1 MIRYASFGMLMLL
14 IMTSALAES
23 ASLTMNTSNIFRDID
38 NDVTANDKKAH
49 RLRLKKQPGLALGRL
64 AGVWGS
70 IGDNDK
76 ADVFFLG
83 KTPEPSRMQFTL
95 TASSNQSLVNM
106 VVTAQDGKK
115 NTRHEMSVQAGQTAK
130 QWFTLKGTIIVKV
143 TSTAAEQSIYAAYF
157 WYPGE
162 RIDGID
168 TDSFE
173 RLKAGTAEKM
183 TSFVRRVKGERKDD

>member
-1 MIRYASFGMLMLL
+1 MVQYASFGMLMLL
-14 IMTSALAES
+14 IMTPALAES
-23 ASLTMNTSNIFRDID
+23 ASSAMNTSNIFYDID
-38 NDVTANDKKAH
+38 NDVTANDKKAR

-95 TASSNQSLVNM
+95 TASANQPLVNM
-106 VVTAQDGKK
+106 LVTAKDGKK
-115 NTRHEMSVQAGQTAK
+115 VTRHEMSVQAGQTAK
-130 QWFTLKGTIIVKV
+130 QWFSLKGKIIVRI
-143 TSTAAEQSIYAAYF
+143 TSTADEQSIYAAYF

-168 TDSFE
+168 TEHFE
-173 RLKAGTAEKM
+173 QLKAGTAAKM
-183 TSFVRRVKGERKDD
+183 TSFVRRAKGAKKDD